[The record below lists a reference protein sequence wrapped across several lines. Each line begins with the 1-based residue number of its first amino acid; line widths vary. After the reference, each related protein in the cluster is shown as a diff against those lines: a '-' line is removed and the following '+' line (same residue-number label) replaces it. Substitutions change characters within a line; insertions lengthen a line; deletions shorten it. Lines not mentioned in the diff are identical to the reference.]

1 MTIWRND
8 DMLRRIS
15 LAAAGV
21 VLAAAVG
28 AAATEP
34 APFKLIVNA
43 KSAGHT
49 IGRDA
54 VAQVYLG
61 KAQRWGDGSPIVAV
75 DLSST
80 SPVRQ
85 AFSETVLA
93 MSVEGV
99 KNHWLRLVMS
109 SDRRPP
115 VTKRSD
121 EDVIAFVAA
130 ETGAIGYVSE
140 TTPLPTTV
148 RAVVLHP

>member
-1 MTIWRND
+1 
-8 DMLRRIS
+8 MLRRMT
-15 LAAAGV
+15 LMAAG
-21 VLAAAVG
+21 LALSAALG

-43 KSAGHT
+43 KSAGRA

-85 AFSETVLA
+85 AFTETVLA

-121 EDVIAFVAA
+121 EDVIAFVAG
-130 ETGAIGYVSE
+130 ERGGIGYVSE
-140 TTPLPTTV
+140 ATPLPATV
-148 RAVVLHP
+148 RAIAVQQ

>member
-1 MTIWRND
+1 
-8 DMLRRIS
+8 MLRRMT
-15 LAAAGV
+15 LMAAG
-21 VLAAAVG
+21 LALSAALG

-43 KSAGHT
+43 KSAGRT

-99 KNHWLRLVMS
+99 KNHWLRLVLS
-109 SDRRPP
+109 GDRRPP

-130 ETGAIGYVSE
+130 EPGGIGYVSE
-140 TTPLPTTV
+140 ATPLPTTV
-148 RAVVLHP
+148 RAVALHQ